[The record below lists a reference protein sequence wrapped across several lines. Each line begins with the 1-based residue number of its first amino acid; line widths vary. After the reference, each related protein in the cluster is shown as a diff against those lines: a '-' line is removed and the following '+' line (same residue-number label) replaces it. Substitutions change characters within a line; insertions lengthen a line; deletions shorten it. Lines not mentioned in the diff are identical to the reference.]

1 MIVTRRQT
9 LLGTGIALAATTVA
23 GCAGYGEGP
32 SQTAS
37 TEPAGP
43 AAPAEEAPGGGEVI
57 AKVADVP
64 VGSAV
69 IVGDTV
75 VTQPAAGEFKGFS
88 SVCTHQGC
96 TLNRVTGATINCPCH
111 GSAFNLDGTVAKGPA
126 KRPLDAKTVSVQG
139 DSIVVQ

>member
-32 SQTAS
+32 PQTAS
-37 TEPAGP
+37 TGSAGP
-43 AAPAEEAPGGGEVI
+43 AEAPGGGDAI

-64 VGSAV
+64 VGSGV

-75 VTQPAAGEFKGFS
+75 VTQPTPGVFKGFS

-96 TLNRVTGATINCPCH
+96 TLNEIADGTIHCPCH
-111 GSAFNLDGTVAKGPA
+111 GSAFNLDGTVANGPA
-126 KRPLDAKTVSVQG
+126 KRPLDAKSVSVQG